1 MANNNN
7 KNRDFEKN
15 NADLDSK
22 NNSNKRQN
30 GRNNRKNGRNTTNRR
45 SFNDPSWY
53 AKTPQLLIDSSS
65 LAYQYALG
73 SPLTIEYLKPTI
85 PADKKFHQYVDEY
98 FADERETKWR
108 GSMPG
113 IWTIGIVPTYGVCNS
128 PVSAANISARNLY
141 SFVRHANSGHT
152 NYEAA
157 DLMLYIL
164 AMDSIFSLYQH
175 CARAYGVMRLYSQD
189 NRYLAKALVTAMGF
203 DYDDLSSQMADFRA
217 FINLI
222 AVKASAYKVPAD
234 FTMYIRHMWM
244 YANIF
249 ADSNSPKAQSYL
261 FVPDG
266 FWQYEEYQ
274 GAGKLVFKAF
284 GGAKKLAHLKSYV
297 NALFN
302 PIIASED
309 CNIMS
314 GDIQKAFGEK
324 CFGLSTIAEDYS
336 VGISYNPEVLEQIH
350 NARAYELDRTI
361 EITQDVDV
369 GSATEGCILYQPK
382 VSYTI
387 GGNNSIKSP
396 IVDRVSMV
404 LDLGYHA
411 PEPGINM
418 VATRLWPTIGNGA
431 LNGTGYTAD
440 ILSCGS
446 EIPVRFE
453 IYEFDADH
461 ALQSTEF
468 TSNVGFN
475 FTGTTVNP
483 EAAAAQIGQVIRMFN
498 DVERFDCH
506 PFISFA
512 SNVITATET
521 TQYAPEESGDTTVMT
536 LVTKEDLRK
545 MHDTAILSE
554 LNVPA
559 Y

>member
-1 MANNNN
+1 MADN
-7 KNRDFEKN
+7 KDRDPKMNEDRD
-15 NADLDSK
+15 NARDTDRK
-22 NNSNKRQN
+22 N
-30 GRNNRKNGRNTTNRR
+30 GRNNRRGGKGGKRNGSKRT

-73 SPLTIEYLKPTI
+73 SPLTIDHIKPQI
-85 PADKKFHQYVDEY
+85 PESKTFNQYVDEK
-98 FADERETKWR
+98 FTSNTESKWR
-108 GSMPG
+108 GTMPG
-113 IWTIGIVPTYGVCNS
+113 IWTIGIVPTYGVCDS

-266 FWQYEEYQ
+266 FWQYDEYN
-274 GAGKLVFKAF
+274 GAGKLVYAPI
-284 GGAKKLAHLKSYV
+284 GSGRKLSQLKSYV
-297 NALFN
+297 NSLFN

-324 CFGLSTIAEDYS
+324 CFGLSTIAEDYT
-336 VGISYNPEVLEQIH
+336 VGIAYNPEVLEQIH
-350 NARAYELDRTI
+350 NARAYELDTTI
-361 EITQDVDV
+361 EITQDADV
-369 GSATEGCILYQPK
+369 GSATEGCIIYRPK
-382 VSYTI
+382 ISYTI
-387 GGNNSIKSP
+387 SGTNAKAP
-396 IVDRVSMV
+396 AVDRVSMI
-404 LDLGYHA
+404 LDLGYHT

-418 VATRLWPTIGNGA
+418 VATRLWPTIGNGT
-431 LNGTGYTAD
+431 LDGTAYKAD

-446 EIPVRFE
+446 EIPVWFE
-453 IYEFDADH
+453 TYEFDADH
-461 ALQSTEF
+461 ALQANMF
-468 TSNVGFN
+468 TTNVGFN
-475 FTGTTVNP
+475 FGASSVSTDVS
-483 EAAAAQIGQVIRMFN
+483 AKQIASVIRMVN
-498 DVERFDCH
+498 DIERFDCH
-506 PFISFA
+506 PFISYT
-512 SNVITATET
+512 SNVVTATNT
-521 TQYAPEESGDTTVMT
+521 SQYVPEESGDTTVMT